1 MVIKIHYVP
10 TFVICVSQRAPEGR
24 EVAGLDLM
32 EWGGGGDVQG
42 GQQLASGHSS
52 SQA

>member
-32 EWGGGGDVQG
+32 EWGGGDAQG